1 MTCAHLVK
9 QPDSPGL
16 RDVTVTPAD
25 NPWTLTVTYVAR
37 VLRKS
42 PDAVRR
48 WCARGW
54 YVGGQ
59 LMAKRIGNEWMIH
72 AGRLAAWLAE
82 ETP

>member
-1 MTCAHLVK
+1 MTCGPALK
-9 QPDSPGL
+9 ERDLPDSP
-16 RDVTVTPAD
+16 DVTVTPAD